1 MLAETNYNH
10 IVLDPQGVPMIE
22 GTSMKVKEL
31 VAERLAWGW
40 SPEELYVNHPYL
52 TLGQIYSALAY
63 YADHQQEIDTA
74 IQEDAELADKLRQRS
89 APSPLVERLKSQG
102 QG

>member
-10 IVLDPQGVPMIE
+10 IVLDTQRVPMIA
-22 GTSMKVKEL
+22 GTGMKVREL

-63 YADHQQEIDTA
+63 YADHQDEIDAA
-74 IQEDAELADKLRQRS
+74 IQADAELAEKLKKGS
-89 APSPLVERLKSQG
+89 SSSPLIERLKSQG
-102 QG
+102 RG